1 MLELRKVFLVSIRH
15 KIHLFEVTA
24 LFKSETTYQPEKT
37 LMTIT
42 HDMRICQSDYPMD
55 WYPEAFIPYAEEY
68 QALPDRQLT
77 TVLKWM
83 TPYMKKAQD
92 HFGDQLLLLAHYYM
106 GGDIVRLIEQFGG
119 KIGDSYQLA
128 LMAANHPEKSV
139 IIESAV
145 HFMAESISILAHEH
159 QHVYITNPKSGCTME
174 MLAKDFMVEPA
185 FLDLNQR
192 YGQDN
197 ILPVCYMNTSG
208 RVKAMTGAQGGAV
221 CTSSNV
227 KKIFQWAQK
236 QQKKILFIPDQHMG
250 ENVAY
255 WLGIK
260 HIAYWPGG
268 TAGAQYSLSAQDAA
282 TLERFDKAELI
293 LFSSHCAVHTV
304 YQPEQ
309 CDYWHSQG
317 YTTIVHP
324 ECRNDVIRVAQH
336 AGSTAFI
343 WDYVVHDR
351 AGTKRYAIGTEN
363 HMVENLKQHCKQL
376 SIEVVNLAEAPSDS
390 EKKGVGCGC
399 ATMSRNDPPHLVALL
414 DLLRLGKKL
423 DYSEVKAG
431 DVVNEFTGLRHRLQ
445 HNDQQWVIDNAKRA
459 LQKMIDITEDRV

>member
-1 MLELRKVFLVSIRH
+1 MSL
-15 KIHLFEVTA
+15 
-24 LFKSETTYQPEKT
+24 KSQKTYQPEKT

-42 HDMRICQSDYPMD
+42 NDMSICQSDYPLD
-55 WYPEAFIPYAEEY
+55 WYQEEFIPYALEY
-68 QALPDRQLT
+68 QALPDRKLT
-77 TVLKWM
+77 TIIQWM
-83 TPYMKKAQD
+83 TPYLTKARQ
-92 HFGDQLLLLAHYYM
+92 HFGNQLLLLAHYYM
-106 GGDIVRLIEQFGG
+106 GGDIVRLVEQFGG
-119 KIGDSYQLA
+119 QVGDSYQLA

-145 HFMAESISILAHEH
+145 HFMAESIRLLANDN

-185 FLDLNQR
+185 FLDLNER
-192 YGQDN
+192 YGADN

-236 QQKKILFIPDQHMG
+236 QHKKILFIPDQHMG

-260 HIAYWPGG
+260 NIAYWPGG
-268 TAGAQYSLSAQDAA
+268 TAGAQYALAEQDEK
-282 TLERFDKAELI
+282 TLANFDKAELI
-293 LFSSHCAVHTV
+293 LFASQCAVHTH
-304 YQPEQ
+304 YQPDMCE
-309 CDYWHSQG
+309 YWHEQG

-324 ECRNDVIRVAQH
+324 ECLNSVIRVASH

-351 AGTKRYAIGTEN
+351 AGTGCYAIGTEN
-363 HMVENLKQHCKQL
+363 HMVENLKQHCRAL
-376 SIEVVNLAEAPSDS
+376 NITVVNLAEAPSKPG
-390 EKKGVGCGC
+390 EKGIGCGC
-399 ATMSRNDPPHLVALL
+399 ATMSRNDPPHLVGLV
-414 DLLRLGKKL
+414 DLLRQGKTL
-423 DYSEVKAG
+423 DYNEVKAG
-431 DVVNEFTGLRHRLQ
+431 DVVNEFTGSRQRLSTVDQ
-445 HNDQQWVIDNAKRA
+445 HWIIENARKA
-459 LQKMIDITEDRV
+459 LQRMIQITENTP